1 MLKQKKNLTLLIT
14 LSLIF
19 QVFSSLNATGFRP
32 PVGEDID
39 IIFLENLDSSKITV
53 FPTVIRSFDFVIY
66 DLNSSEK
73 IADFLS
79 VNYGTEIQ
87 LNDIELDLSESD
99 EITQWAL
106 FQKCMNIFSS
116 HLYENP
122 IESDYS
128 ILLEILI
135 TPTISGGL
143 AVGGIQC
150 YILNSDKENA
160 FSFLINSHHNIF
172 NNAEMNTES
181 DNDENRDI
189 LILKATDVFLET
201 FKEQLLNIE

>member
-1 MLKQKKNLTLLIT
+1 MD
-14 LSLIF
+14 
-19 QVFSSLNATGFRP
+19 FSE
-32 PVGEDID
+32 V
-39 IIFLENLDSSKITV
+39 
-53 FPTVIRSFDFVIY
+53 
-66 DLNSSEK
+66 
-73 IADFLS
+73 
-79 VNYGTEIQ
+79 
-87 LNDIELDLSESD
+87 D

-106 FQKCMNIFSS
+106 FQKCLKIFSS

-128 ILLEILI
+128 ILLEVLI

-150 YILNSDKENA
+150 YILNSDVENA
-160 FSFLINSHHNIF
+160 FSFLINSHHNVF
-172 NNAEMNTES
+172 NDAEMNTYS

-201 FKEQLLNIE
+201 FKEQLLNKE